1 MRCRYLLCSLQWWYP
16 GELIIVQ
23 ARPDDNEI
31 AWQYWR
37 FLREKLRQ
45 PGRAIDLAAR
55 AHEHQA
61 VVSAL
66 TGQPVRLRFLH
77 ASFSFSS
84 VARFGV
90 IFLSIV
96 TQLQFAV
103 DRARNLRASDKGNRK
118 ESKDVNGSASSSQA
132 KSNCSI
138 M

>member
-1 MRCRYLLCSLQWWYP
+1 
-16 GELIIVQ
+16 
-23 ARPDDNEI
+23 
-31 AWQYWR
+31 
-37 FLREKLRQ
+37 LRQ

-77 ASFSFSS
+77 ASFSFLS

-118 ESKDVNGSASSSQA
+118 ESKDVNGGASSSQA
-132 KSNCSI
+132 KSTCSI

>member
-1 MRCRYLLCSLQWWYP
+1 M
-16 GELIIVQ
+16 Q

-66 TGQPVRLRFLH
+66 TGQPVRPSYLLDSFLWLVCFMVCCLGFIH
-77 ASFSFSS
+77 CNLIAVCLGQDSQS
-84 VARFGV
+84 ACERERK
-90 IFLSIV
+90 
-96 TQLQFAV
+96 TQ
-103 DRARNLRASDKGNRK
+103 GNQR
-118 ESKDVNGSASSSQA
+118 SQ
-132 KSNCSI
+132 
-138 M
+138 